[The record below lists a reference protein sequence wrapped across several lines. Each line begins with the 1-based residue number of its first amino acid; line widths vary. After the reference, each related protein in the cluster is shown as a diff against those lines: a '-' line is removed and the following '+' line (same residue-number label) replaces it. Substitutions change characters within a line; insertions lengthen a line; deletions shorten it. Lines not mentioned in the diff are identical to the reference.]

1 MEVLV
6 HAAIACLIY
15 LSSCWKYRY
24 GWRGN
29 CGGSVDHFRKITEFG
44 NGRDSKIRSRPYW
57 YRSGYQN
64 IARSTRLGNRQ
75 VKSRFVFYRHDRHG
89 GDGQQ
94 SNNQEEYH
102 VQGPIDISEGGQ
114 QSKIKDAYHRN
125 DVCISCLRAT
135 VSPFFQH
142 AGQSIAPSSPSIT
155 STASGVQ
162 LYQCA
167 EQQYQRSHKFN
178 TWELQHDEYHHKYR

>member
-1 MEVLV
+1 MQHDIFGGRAFHGSIGTCRNCMLDISIVLLEIPVWME
-6 HAAIACLIY
+6 
-15 LSSCWKYRY
+15 
-24 GWRGN
+24 
-29 CGGSVDHFRKITEFG
+29 RKLWWIGRSITEFG

-142 AGQSIAPSSPSIT
+142 AGQPIAPSSPSIT

-167 EQQYQRSHKFN
+167 EQQYQQSHKFI
-178 TWELQHDEYHHKYR
+178 TWEF